1 MEEKVEERAGNKNA
15 ENEGGRY
22 VGGHFISKQS
32 LWFMAGGA
40 LGALAV
46 IGIGKLSK
54 KIRPAAVGVA
64 KEGLTFKEWLMAKCE
79 KAKEDIEDIVAEAKH
94 AHQKDIE
101 KTAETVKKEE
111 ELLRRVEEKVEQI
124 LRQRSKKEEG

>member
-46 IGIGKLSK
+46 IGFGKLSK
-54 KIRPAAVGVA
+54 KIKPTAVGVV
-64 KEGLTFKEWLMAKCE
+64 KEGYAFSEWLMAKCE

-94 AHQKDIE
+94 AHQKDLE
-101 KTAETVKKEE
+101 ATAETVKKEE
-111 ELLRRVEEKVEQI
+111 DILKKVEQMVEEI
-124 LRQRSKKEEG
+124 LRKQSKKEET

>member
-1 MEEKVEERAGNKNA
+1 MEEKVEERVGNKNT

-22 VGGHFISKQS
+22 MGGHFISKRS

-46 IGIGKLSK
+46 IGFGKLSK
-54 KIRPAAVGVA
+54 KIKPTAVGVV
-64 KEGLTFKEWLMAKCE
+64 KEGYAFSEWLMAKCE

>member
-1 MEEKVEERAGNKNA
+1 MEEKVEERVGNKNT
-15 ENEGGRY
+15 ENEGGKNM
-22 VGGHFISKQS
+22 GGRFINKHS

-46 IGIGKLSK
+46 IGFGKLSK

-64 KEGLTFKEWLMAKCE
+64 KEGLTCKEWLIANYE
-79 KAKEDIEDIVAEAKH
+79 KVKEDIEDIVAEAKH
-94 AHQKDIE
+94 VHQKDIE

>member
-1 MEEKVEERAGNKNA
+1 MIANYEKV
-15 ENEGGRY
+15 
-22 VGGHFISKQS
+22 
-32 LWFMAGGA
+32 
-40 LGALAV
+40 
-46 IGIGKLSK
+46 
-54 KIRPAAVGVA
+54 
-64 KEGLTFKEWLMAKCE
+64 
-79 KAKEDIEDIVAEAKH
+79 KEDIEDIVAEAKH

>member
-1 MEEKVEERAGNKNA
+1 MEEKVEERVGNKNA
-15 ENEGGRY
+15 ENERGRY

-111 ELLRRVEEKVEQI
+111 ELLRRVEEKVEEI

>member
-1 MEEKVEERAGNKNA
+1 MEEKVEERVGNKNT

-22 VGGHFISKQS
+22 MGGHFISKQS

-46 IGIGKLSK
+46 IGFGKLSK
-54 KIRPAAVGVA
+54 KIRPAAVGAV
-64 KEGLTFKEWLMAKCE
+64 KEGYSFSEWLMAKCE

-94 AHQKDIE
+94 VHQKDLE
-101 KTAETVKKEE
+101 ATAETVKKEE
-111 ELLRRVEEKVEQI
+111 EILKKVEQMVEEI
-124 LRQRSKKEEG
+124 LRKQSKKEET